1 MLYYWAFFLNLVV
14 AYARMPRSVSQKD
27 KGDLTK
33 FMKEYQP
40 KNIRN
45 IGLVSHSNAGKTS
58 LVEAI
63 LFNGGTIEKMGSV
76 DQGTSASDHADDEIE
91 RKVTINCSI
100 CVAEWEDHKLNLIDS
115 PGADDFYGDLESVL
129 RVVDGVVVIVDAT
142 TGVEGGTEKVWEII
156 EKYNLPAAVF
166 INKMDKENANFADA
180 LESIKNTLEV
190 STATTLLPIG
200 QESDF
205 SGVVDVV
212 QMKSSLRPSGNEPQ
226 PDSDIP
232 SSMEDDV
239 EELSLIHISEPTR
252 PY

>member
-1 MLYYWAFFLNLVV
+1 MSAFFLNLVV

-91 RKVTINCSI
+91 RKITINCSI
-100 CVAEWEDHKLNLIDS
+100 CVAEWEDHKLNLI
-115 PGADDFYGDLESVL
+115 E
-129 RVVDGVVVIVDAT
+129 
-142 TGVEGGTEKVWEII
+142 
-156 EKYNLPAAVF
+156 
-166 INKMDKENANFADA
+166 
-180 LESIKNTLEV
+180 
-190 STATTLLPIG
+190 
-200 QESDF
+200 
-205 SGVVDVV
+205 
-212 QMKSSLRPSGNEPQ
+212 
-226 PDSDIP
+226 
-232 SSMEDDV
+232 
-239 EELSLIHISEPTR
+239 
-252 PY
+252 